1 MLRVDTILFSNV
13 TTAVQRTANLTGG
26 PVRGLPG
33 GAVVEGLKGT
43 NSFNAEMAEAQK
55 EYHQGRLQSALQ
67 RVRQMEMQF
76 NGIAGRWNGTVG
88 SIISSARTGKLSLP
102 VQKLNELKNAQAKMQ
117 QLTNPANKTFRDL
130 INALDHAVCAQGHI
144 DHDDAI
150 EKKVVD
156 VDETPLSSVTASNA
170 ETPVVSIVES
180 RSDLQPHEAATEEP
194 SPKPELLG
202 RFAGKYLFG
211 PKLRVELDTNR
222 KARVSPKLEEGQFY
236 FLQGAEPPR
245 VVRVREVQR
254 ACVVVYDPLSATEQ
268 LIDAAELKRL
278 LRTGIWSLL
287 SGGS

>member
-117 QLTNPANKTFRDL
+117 QLTNPVNKTFRDL
-130 INALDHAVCAQGHI
+130 INALDHAVCSQGHT
-144 DHDDAI
+144 DNVEAI
-150 EKKVVD
+150 ED
-156 VDETPLSSVTASNA
+156 SNIHETPSSPVIASDA
-170 ETPVVSIVES
+170 EAPVASTVES
-180 RSDLQPHEAATEEP
+180 KSDLHTQEAATEEP
-194 SPKPELLG
+194 SPAPELLG
-202 RFAGKYLFG
+202 QFAGKYLFG
-211 PKLRVELDTNR
+211 TKLRVELDSNR
-222 KARVSPKLEEGQFY
+222 KARLSPKLEEGQFY
-236 FLQGAEPPR
+236 FLQGTEPPR

-254 ACVVVYDPLSATEQ
+254 ASVLVYDPLSATEQ

-278 LRTGIWSLL
+278 LRSGIWSLL
-287 SGGS
+287 SGGR